1 MSNHQAIDL
10 AMTEFF
16 FEVVTHSRQQIIHH
30 LVPAGIEQE
39 TAIDDLPS
47 LRFLVFGSSSDR
59 VFLGDEVTR
68 TGKRFALPC
77 KAQPAEQF
85 HGAGMVAKNRRRI
98 KCVDQG
104 TFEIVTHDITK
115 KLTSSKRRSSFCP
128 PTGSGRQRLPD
139 LSIAPGSII

>member
-1 MSNHQAIDL
+1 MSNHQAIDI

-98 KCVDQG
+98 KCGDQG
-104 TFEIVTHDITK
+104 GRDCNTRYYK
-115 KLTSSKRRSSFCP
+115 KADLQQKGEAAFVHRPAQVVSDFLIF
-128 PTGSGRQRLPD
+128 RLHRD
-139 LSIAPGSII
+139 R

>member
-16 FEVVTHSRQQIIHH
+16 FKVMPHSRQQIIQH

-59 VFLGDEVTR
+59 VFLSDEVTR

-77 KAQPAEQF
+77 KAQPVEQF
-85 HGAGMVAKNRRRI
+85 HGGSMLAKNRRRI
-98 KCVDQG
+98 K
-104 TFEIVTHDITK
+104 
-115 KLTSSKRRSSFCP
+115 
-128 PTGSGRQRLPD
+128 
-139 LSIAPGSII
+139 